1 MLAVF
6 GGYYFFLCIFK
17 ILTKTTFV
25 RLLLIKLKQKYEEI
39 FFKVFF
45 KTHKRVFLEGQIIFL
60 KFFSVLALKST
71 KMFKIS
77 VYIFR
82 MIQYFTELIQTI
94 GLKSIFCKALYKTYT
109 CRTFMLGLL
118 RIDLSIVFTV
128 CFLMYYKL

>member
-1 MLAVF
+1 M
-6 GGYYFFLCIFK
+6 K
-17 ILTKTTFV
+17 
-25 RLLLIKLKQKYEEI
+25 KY

-45 KTHKRVFLEGQIIFL
+45 KTHKRAFLEGQIIFL

-77 VYIFR
+77 VFIFR

-94 GLKSIFCKALYKTYT
+94 GLKSSFGKALYKTYT
-109 CRTFMLGLL
+109 CRTFMFLGLL